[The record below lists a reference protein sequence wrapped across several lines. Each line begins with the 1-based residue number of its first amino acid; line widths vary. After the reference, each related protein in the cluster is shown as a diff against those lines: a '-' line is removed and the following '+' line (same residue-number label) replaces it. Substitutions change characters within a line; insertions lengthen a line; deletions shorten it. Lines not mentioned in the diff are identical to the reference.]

1 MLKNKKSAKKR
12 KMNENIDSDI
22 DEYDDTSKIDYW
34 NGNLIINLRRKKKLP
49 KTLFFYIKIA
59 FKPFS

>member
-22 DEYDDTSKIDYW
+22 DEYDDTSKIDDC
-34 NGNLIINLRRKKKLP
+34 NGNLIINLRGKKNCQ
-49 KTLFFYIKIA
+49 
-59 FKPFS
+59 KPFF